1 MAQMKKWLKI
11 AALIIVL
18 LALYV
23 AWLFFAPASSY
34 DGSNPYLYIRTGNAT
49 KEAVLGSL
57 KDSSL
62 MKHPGA
68 FEWLGDQ
75 LNIWQKLRP
84 GKYAITGSESVF
96 SLVRKIRNNRQEQV
110 NLTITKLR
118 TKNDLAQLVG
128 RKFETNAETFLAYIT
143 NADSLKHFG
152 LDTNTIM
159 TLVLPDTYTYYWST
173 SPKRILQKLE
183 QQHQKFWTAE
193 RKNKAAALG
202 LTPEEV
208 YILASIVE
216 EETLR
221 NDEKPIISSV
231 YLNRLRKGM
240 YLGADPTIKFAL
252 NDFSL
257 KRIYFGHINS
267 TASNPYNTYKNKGL
281 PPGPICTPQ
290 TTTIEAVLNTQQTNY
305 LFFCA
310 KPNGN
315 GYHAFAENET
325 DHFKNA
331 KIYQD
336 WLNENKIQ

>member
-1 MAQMKKWLKI
+1 MKKLLKI
-11 AALIIVL
+11 TAFLIVL
-18 LALYV
+18 IALYF
-23 AWLFFAPASSY
+23 AWLFFGPSSSY
-34 DGSNPYLYIRTGNAT
+34 EGKNPYLYIRTGSAS
-49 KEAVLGSL
+49 KEAVIQSL
-57 KDSSL
+57 RDSAL
-62 MKHPGA
+62 IKHTGA
-68 FEWLGDQ
+68 FEWLGDR
-75 LNIWQKLRP
+75 LNLWQKLRP
-84 GKYAITGSESVF
+84 GKYAISGSESVF

-118 TKNDLAQLVG
+118 TKNDFAQLVG
-128 RKFETNAETFLAYIT
+128 RKFETDAESFLSYLT
-143 NADSLKHFG
+143 NTDSLKHFG

-159 TLVLPDTYTYYWST
+159 TLIIPDTYTYFWST

-193 RKNKAAALG
+193 RKNKATALG
-202 LTPEEV
+202 LTPTQV
-208 YILASIVE
+208 YVLASIVE

-221 NDEKPIISSV
+221 NDEKPVISSV

-240 YLGADPTIKFAL
+240 YLGADPTVKFAVG
-252 NDFSL
+252 DFSL

-290 TTTIEAVLNTQQTNY
+290 AVTIDAVLNTQTTKY

-331 KIYQD
+331 KAYQD
-336 WLNENKIQ
+336 WLNQNKIQ

>member
-1 MAQMKKWLKI
+1 MKKLLKI
-11 AALIIVL
+11 TAFLIVL
-18 LALYV
+18 IALYF
-23 AWLFFAPASSY
+23 ACLFFGPSSSY
-34 DGSNPYLYIRTGNAT
+34 EGKNPYLYIRTGSAS
-49 KEAVLGSL
+49 KEAVMQSL

-62 MKHPGA
+62 INHTGA
-68 FEWLGDQ
+68 FEWLGDR
-75 LNIWQKLRP
+75 LNLWQKLRP
-84 GKYAITGSESVF
+84 GKYAISGSESVF

-118 TKNDLAQLVG
+118 TKNDFAQLVG
-128 RKFETNAETFLAYIT
+128 RKFETDADSFLSYLT
-143 NADSLKHFG
+143 NTDSLKHFG

-159 TLVLPDTYTYYWST
+159 TLIIPDTYTYFWST

-193 RKNKAAALG
+193 RKNKATALG
-202 LTPEEV
+202 LTPTQV
-208 YILASIVE
+208 YVLASIVE

-221 NDEKPIISSV
+221 NDEKPVISSV
-231 YLNRLRKGM
+231 YLNRLSKGM
-240 YLGADPTIKFAL
+240 YLGADPTVKFAVG
-252 NDFSL
+252 DFSL

-290 TTTIEAVLNTQQTNY
+290 AVTIDAVLNTQTTKY

-331 KIYQD
+331 KAYQD
-336 WLNENKIQ
+336 WLNQNKIQ

>member
-1 MAQMKKWLKI
+1 MKKLLQISAAVIFIVAAAVVWL
-11 AALIIVL
+11 L
-18 LALYV
+18 
-23 AWLFFAPASSY
+23 FAPASSY
-34 DGSNPYLYIRTGNAT
+34 QGNNPYLYIRTDAAT
-49 KEAVLGSL
+49 KAAVLQSL

-62 MKHPGA
+62 ITRIKA
-68 FEWLGDQ
+68 FKWLGDQ
-75 LNIWQKLRP
+75 LNIWQKLKP
-84 GKYAITGSESVF
+84 GKYEIKGNESVF
-96 SLVRKIRNNRQEQV
+96 SLARKLRNNQQVQV
-110 NLTITKLR
+110 NLIITKLR
-118 TKNDLAQLVG
+118 TKNDFAQLVG
-128 RKFETNAETFLAYIT
+128 RRFETDADAFLQYIS
-143 NADSLKHFG
+143 NSDSIKQFG

-159 TLVLPDTYTYYWST
+159 SLVIPDTYSYYWST

-193 RKNKAAALG
+193 RKTKAAALG
-202 LTPEEV
+202 LSPQQV

-231 YLNRLRKGM
+231 YLNRLKKGM
-240 YLGADPTIKFAL
+240 YLGADPTVKFAVG
-252 NDFSL
+252 DFSL

-290 TTTIEAVLNTQQTNY
+290 AVTIDAVLNTKPTNY

-310 KPNGN
+310 KPDGN

-331 KIYQD
+331 KAYQD
-336 WLNENKIQ
+336 WLNKRQIK

>member
-1 MAQMKKWLKI
+1 MKRLLKI
-11 AALIIVL
+11 LAALFLVA
-18 LALYV
+18 ALYLC
-23 AWLFFAPASSY
+23 WLFFAPASSY
-34 DGSNPYLYIRTGNAT
+34 EGVNPFLYIRTGAAN
-49 KEAVLGSL
+49 KESVLQSL

-62 MKHPGA
+62 IKHPGA
-68 FEWLGDQ
+68 FEWLGNR

-84 GKYAITGSESVF
+84 GKYEVSKSESVF
-96 SLVRKIRNNRQEQV
+96 SLVRKLRNNRQVQV
-110 NLTITKLR
+110 NLVITKLR

-128 RKFETNAETFLAYIT
+128 KKFETPADVFLQYLNST
-143 NADSLKHFG
+143 DSVSQFG
-152 LDTNTIM
+152 FDTTTIM
-159 TLVLPDTYTYYWST
+159 SMVLPDTYSYYWST
-173 SPKRILQKLE
+173 TPARILQKLQ
-183 QQHQKFWTAE
+183 QQHKKFWTDE
-193 RKNKAAALG
+193 RRKKAAALG
-202 LTPEEV
+202 LTTEQV
-208 YILASIVE
+208 YTLASIVE

-231 YLNRLRKGM
+231 YLNRLRKNM
-240 YLGADPTIKFAL
+240 YLGADPTVKFAVG
-252 NDFSL
+252 DFSL

-290 TTTIEAVLNTQQTNY
+290 AVTIDAVLNTKPTNY

-331 KIYQD
+331 KAYQD
-336 WLNENKIQ
+336 WLNANKIQ

>member
-1 MAQMKKWLKI
+1 MKKLLKI
-11 AALIIVL
+11 AALVL
-18 LALYV
+18 VLFALYFG
-23 AWLFFAPASSY
+23 WLFFSAASLSKEK
-34 DGSNPYLYIRTGNAT
+34 NAYLYIRTGQAN
-49 KEAVLGSL
+49 KEAVIKSL

-62 MKHPGA
+62 INHIGA
-68 FEWLGDQ
+68 FGWLGDR
-75 LNIWQKLRP
+75 LNIWQKLKP
-84 GKYAITGSESVF
+84 GKYAISNNESVF
-96 SLVRKIRNNRQEQV
+96 SLVRKLRNNRQEQV

-118 TKNDLAQLVG
+118 TKNDFAQLVG
-128 RKFETNAETFLAYIT
+128 RKFETDADEFLQYIQNT
-143 NADSLKHFG
+143 DSLRHFG
-152 LDTNTIM
+152 VDTNTIM

-173 SPKRILQKLE
+173 SPKRILQKLQ
-183 QQHQKFWTAE
+183 QQHEKFWTAE
-193 RKNKAAALG
+193 RKNKATALG
-202 LTPEEV
+202 LTTQQI
-208 YILASIVE
+208 YTLASIVE

-240 YLGADPTIKFAL
+240 YLGADPTVKFAVG
-252 NDFSL
+252 DFKL

-267 TASNPYNTYKNKGL
+267 TAANPYNTYKNKGL

-290 TTTIEAVLNTQQTNY
+290 AVTIDAVLNTQTTKY

-331 KIYQD
+331 KAYQD
-336 WLNENKIQ
+336 WLNANKIQ

>member
-1 MAQMKKWLKI
+1 MKKVLKI
-11 AALIIVL
+11 TAALL
-18 LALYV
+18 LVVAIYL

-34 DGSNPYLYIRTGNAT
+34 EGNNPYLYIRTAHAT
-49 KEAVLGSL
+49 KQAVLQTL

-62 MKHPGA
+62 IKHIGA
-68 FEWLGDQ
+68 FEWLGDR

-84 GKYAITGSESVF
+84 GKYVISGNESVF

-110 NLTITKLR
+110 NLTITKIR
-118 TKNDLAQLVG
+118 TKNDFAQLVG
-128 RKFETNAETFLAYIT
+128 RKFETDADHFLAYLT
-143 NADSLKHFG
+143 NNDSLQHFG
-152 LDTNTIM
+152 LDSNTIM
-159 TLVLPDTYTYYWST
+159 TMVLPDTYTYYWST

-193 RKNKAAALG
+193 RKNKAAVLG
-202 LTPEEV
+202 LTPQQV

-231 YLNRLRKGM
+231 YLNRLRKNM
-240 YLGADPTIKFAL
+240 YLGADPTVKFAVG
-252 NDFSL
+252 DFSL
-257 KRIYFGHINS
+257 KRIYFGHIS
-267 TASNPYNTYKNKGL
+267 ATAANPYNTYKNKGL

-290 TTTIEAVLNTQQTNY
+290 AVTIDAVLNTQPTNY

-325 DHFKNA
+325 EHFKNA
-331 KIYQD
+331 KAYQD
-336 WLNENKIQ
+336 WLNQNKIQ

>member
-1 MAQMKKWLKI
+1 MKKSLKLVLI
-11 AALIIVL
+11 AFVL
-18 LALYV
+18 AVIYFT
-23 AWLFFAPASSY
+23 WLFFGPSSSY
-34 DGSNPYLYIRTGNAT
+34 EGKNPYLYIHTGNAT
-49 KEAVLGSL
+49 KEAVLKSL

-62 MKHPGA
+62 INRINA
-68 FEWLGDQ
+68 FEWLG
-75 LNIWQKLRP
+75 NRFNVWNKLRP
-84 GKYAITGSESVF
+84 GKFEINSNESVF
-96 SLVRKIRNNRQEQV
+96 SLVRKLRNNRQQQV

-118 TKNDLAQLVG
+118 TKNDFAELAG
-128 RKFETNAETFLAYIT
+128 RKFETDAESFLAFL
-143 NADSLKHFG
+143 NNPDSVKHFG

-159 TLVLPDTYTYYWST
+159 TLLIPDTYSYYWST
-173 SPKRILQKLE
+173 SPKRMLQKLQ
-183 QQHQKFWTAE
+183 QQHQRFWTAE

-202 LTPEEV
+202 LTAEQV
-208 YILASIVE
+208 YVLASIVE

-221 NDEKPIISSV
+221 NDEKSVISSV
-231 YLNRLRKGM
+231 YVNRLKKGM
-240 YLGADPTIKFAL
+240 YLGADPTVKFAVG
-252 NDFSL
+252 DFNL

-290 TTTIEAVLNTQQTNY
+290 AVTIDAVLNTKQTNY

-331 KIYQD
+331 KAYQD
-336 WLNENKIQ
+336 WLNQNKIQ